1 MAFLSN
7 GTTISLGGVLADAT
21 NIQINPAV
29 TAIET
34 TTLNSAFT
42 TAIAS
47 RPTITGSCTIHCD
60 IAPGTSLA
68 QKFGG
73 ANPDGSAI
81 NVVINGAGGPTGGQD
96 FSGSAIITGYNV
108 TYSNDQVMT
117 ADVSW
122 QYTGQITITQ
132 AA

>member
-1 MAFLSN
+1 MAILSN
-7 GTTISLGGVLADAT
+7 GTTISFGGTSAAAT
-21 NIQINPAV
+21 DIRITPAV

-34 TTLNSAFT
+34 TTLNAAVTS
-42 TAIAS
+42 AIAS
-47 RPTITGSCTIHCD
+47 RPTITGSATIHCD

-73 ANPDGSAI
+73 ATPDGTAI
-81 NVVINGAGGPTGGQD
+81 AVVINAAGGVTGGQD
-96 FSGSAIITGYNV
+96 FSGSAIITGFNV
-108 TYSNDQVMT
+108 TYSNDQVMS
-117 ADVSW
+117 AEVSW

>member
-1 MAFLSN
+1 MALLSN
-7 GTTISLGGVLADAT
+7 GTTISFGGTSAAAT

-34 TTLNSAFT
+34 TTLNSAVT

-60 IAPGTSLA
+60 VAPGLSLA

-73 ANPDGSAI
+73 TNPDGSSVQ
-81 NVVINGAGGPTGGQD
+81 VVINGAGGTTGGQD
-96 FSGSAIITGYNV
+96 FSGAAIITGFNV